1 MNEELTLHNVNYRN
15 LWLKQLSDKDFRM
28 IETGKSVAYCGIN
41 VATPISK
48 EGLLAGIGELDRLIR
63 RLRVEQQARRKAKA
77 YGGSPPLPRPS
88 LLIIT

>member
-28 IETGKSVAYCGIN
+28 IETGKSVAY
-41 VATPISK
+41 ASK
-48 EGLLAGIGELDRLIR
+48 RWLLAGIGELDRLIR

-77 YGGSPPLPRPS
+77 YGGSPPS
-88 LLIIT
+88 TVHHY

>member
-15 LWLKQLSDKDFRM
+15 LWRKQLSDKDFGM
-28 IETGKSVAYCGIN
+28 IGFGKSVAY
-41 VATPISK
+41 ASK
-48 EGLLAGIGELDRLIR
+48 RWLLAGIGELDRLIR

-77 YGGSPPLPRPS
+77 YGGSPPLHRPS